1 MEILLDDWLSLI
13 DDEYLRAFVPAGGSS
28 VKCVVSV
35 DPQVAALLPHKLER
49 LATARDYHYCAIS
62 AASTRIHMI
71 ERLFHQIAQGI
82 DWRALA
88 AGYMRGLLRADGFA
102 LAEDPGTFTYAAI
115 AELNGIEEPEV
126 RRRVRAILRDHVARD
141 YAMTR
146 EFRTAML
153 RLCQAGLD
161 TGASERE
168 EAAAIVAWLRGELR
182 LISALRL
189 ARIFQKVG
197 RNNARDMFL
206 SLAHWL
212 RVVGRSGLIVV
223 LDISRYLLDR
233 RHLDIDAGLFYS
245 LPATLDAYEVL
256 RQFIDATGDLE
267 SCLIVV
273 LAPPAFITDDRR
285 GLAKYDALK
294 LRIWEDVHDRFR
306 PNPLSGLVRLRAR
319 VAEAAS

>member
-1 MEILLDDWLSLI
+1 VEILLRDWLSLL
-13 DDEYLRAFVPAGGSS
+13 DEEYLRAFVPAGGASL
-28 VKCVVSV
+28 KCAVSV
-35 DPQVAALLPHKLER
+35 DAQAAALLPRELER
-49 LATARDYHYCAIS
+49 LATAGGYHFCAIS
-62 AASTRIHMI
+62 AATTRIHMI
-71 ERLFHQIAQGI
+71 ERLFHQIAQEI
-82 DWRALA
+82 DWPALA
-88 AGYMRGLLRADGFA
+88 AGYLRGLLRADGFA
-102 LAEDPGTFTYAAI
+102 LSEDRSAFTYAAI

-153 RLCQAGLD
+153 RLCQAGLE
-161 TGASERE
+161 TGVSERE
-168 EAAAIVAWLRGELR
+168 EAEAIVAWLRGELR
-182 LISALRL
+182 LISALRF
-189 ARIFQKVG
+189 ARIFQKIG

-212 RVVGRSGLIVV
+212 RVVGKSGLVLV

-233 RHLDIDAGLFYS
+233 RHLDVEGGLFYS

-256 RQFIDATGDLE
+256 RQFIDAIGDLE

-273 LAPPAFITDDRR
+273 IAPPAFITDDRR

-306 PNPLSGLVRLRAR
+306 ANPLSGLVRLRAQ
-319 VAEAAS
+319 AADAAS